1 MPLRTKPIDRTEEL
15 SQREAEKGEL
25 EPEPPSVESKS
36 KSKLKDN
43 MVSSVSTNPDSEGLN
58 DSVLELQDERHP
70 QLTLASLNMM
80 RKNRH
85 FCDVV
90 LHVGSTEVHGHR
102 AVLAAVSPH
111 LFELFSAD
119 KQGNKE
125 PRVTYKLNGGF
136 DKVALQKL
144 VDYAYTSRLEILP
157 SQVKSVYLAAWH
169 LKMERVSAQCAAH
182 LLHYLTPGSCL
193 EVRALPGITQ
203 NEDFA
208 KKVDAYIRD
217 HFEAVCSSPTLLSLP
232 CVKIEV
238 LHQTVQEMS
247 LVNGTSLC
255 HLVLDWVKRSLTDS
269 TSLTVDHLTQKT
281 YLLYLALD
289 NSLQDCTD
297 LPSGDV
303 SDTDIVQDYKKLS
316 LKSQAQSKGRRKGP
330 LQPAKPRVLI
340 YSRDI
345 GERIESELEPDW
357 NLIGA
362 SKVGEHAFL
371 AIVTLDG
378 RLTTLSVQLRL
389 NTPSSPSPLATPEI
403 VASKNCFANE
413 PELYCAL
420 PTMKA
425 GKCAVGCANLNDTLL
440 VCGGYDRVEC
450 LKSVDQYLPESN
462 TWQVLSGMREARGRF
477 GIAVVNG
484 RVYAIGG
491 SNGSTELATVEV
503 LNPEAGW
510 KWSAVANLPLARSN
524 SGVCALGSQI
534 YCIGG
539 WNGQAGIKQCDVFDP
554 ETGKWS
560 SIEPLRTGR
569 YQAGVCAYQDRVY
582 AVGGCDAWNCL
593 NSVEIYNPE
602 EDTWSVGPPL
612 ISARRGCGLAV
623 FRGRLY
629 AVGGSSGTHSL
640 TTTEIF
646 DPEEQ
651 VWVPGPNL
659 ATPRANVA
667 VAVVGDRLYAV
678 CGFSGKNFL
687 NSIEY
692 LDAHSNEWTTFVPKS
707 DGTNTPASSLQ
718 NSFSDPSLNGNEKN
732 VMNISTS
739 SNASDSSMI
748 SQKNGSVYGSGM
760 ESLSNFQKN
769 TTTTSF
775 DTNVNATDESEQD
788 SVRSSDGTAATNGTL
803 KSSDA
808 VVTTEA
814 NPESPMIP
822 HTTTNGTTVNT
833 GSASTANGIHD
844 RKISRA
850 DLASSNGSQEF

>member
-1 MPLRTKPIDRTEEL
+1 
-15 SQREAEKGEL
+15 
-25 EPEPPSVESKS
+25 
-36 KSKLKDN
+36 
-43 MVSSVSTNPDSEGLN
+43 MVSSVLVNADSENLN

-102 AVLAAVSPH
+102 AVLAAASPH

-119 KQGNKE
+119 NQGNKE

-136 DKVALQKL
+136 DKIALQKL

-169 LKMERVSAQCAAH
+169 LKMERISAQCAAH
-182 LLHYLTPGSCL
+182 LLHSLTPDSCL

-203 NEDFA
+203 NENFS
-208 KKVDAYIRD
+208 KQVDAYIRD
-217 HFEAVCSSPTLLSLP
+217 HFQAVCSSPTLLSLP

-255 HLVLDWVKRSLTDS
+255 HLVLDWVKRSLSDS
-269 TSLTVDHLTQKT
+269 TSLTMDHLMQKT

-316 LKSQAQSKGRRKGP
+316 LKSHAQSKGRRKGP
-330 LQPAKPRVLI
+330 LQPARPRVLI

-389 NTPSSPSPLATPEI
+389 NTPTTPSPLATPEV
-403 VASKNCFANE
+403 VASQNNAASE

-450 LKSVDQYLPESN
+450 LKTVDQYLPASN
-462 TWQVLSGMREARGRF
+462 TWQVLAGMREARGRF

-524 SGVCALGSQI
+524 SGVCALRSKI

-554 ETGKWS
+554 ESGKWS
-560 SIEPLRTGR
+560 SIKPLRTGR

-593 NSVEIYNPE
+593 NSIEIYNPE
-602 EDTWSVGPPL
+602 EDTWTVGPPL

-640 TTTEIF
+640 TTTEIY

-651 VWVPGPNL
+651 AWGPGPSM

-678 CGFSGKNFL
+678 GGFSGKNFL

-692 LDAHSNEWTTFVPKS
+692 LDANSNEWTTFVPKS
-707 DGTNTPASSLQ
+707 DGINTPASSLQ
-718 NSFSDPSLNGNEKN
+718 SSFSDPNLNATEKN
-732 VMNISTS
+732 MMNVSTS
-739 SNASDSSMI
+739 SSTSDSSI
-748 SQKNGSVYGSGM
+748 VSEKHNSVHGTGM
-760 ESLSNFQKN
+760 ESMSNFEKQQIK
-769 TTTTSF
+769 TF
-775 DTNVNATDESEQD
+775 DTNINLVAEVKDVDESKKL
-788 SVRSSDGTAATNGTL
+788 SNGVNNGTAKSNGT
-803 KSSDA
+803 
-808 VVTTEA
+808 
-814 NPESPMIP
+814 ES
-822 HTTTNGTTVNT
+822 NGTHKNSEVIVAENIIEAKIMPHISRN
-833 GSASTANGIHD
+833 GSAENGN
-844 RKISRA
+844 
-850 DLASSNGSQEF
+850 ASASNGTNDQEIITADVARNNGSP